1 MKQSLGNYKKIY
13 LMQILGFRRMNYKDA
28 IEKIDIAIANIH
40 AQSNMLIV
48 NPQDAY
54 REGERLKHTAL
65 NTLKNSNASLVSIDA
80 IKSVSFSS
88 SFMTHIAFSLGYE
101 QVQQQSQQIYTKG
114 LNALISILQQEKELC
129 KQHINEEK
137 QNVVF
142 AEQRKSNLIQKRT
155 FWCSIIATTI
165 SLIALIVAICK

>member
-1 MKQSLGNYKKIY
+1 MSH
-13 LMQILGFRRMNYKDA
+13 KDA
-28 IEKIDIAIANIH
+28 IEKIDIAIANIQ
-40 AQSNMLIV
+40 ARSNMIII
-48 NPQDAY
+48 NPQEASKC
-54 REGERLKHTAL
+54 GEKVKCEAL
-65 NTLKNSNASLVSIDA
+65 NILKDIKGCQSLVNA
-80 IKSVSFSS
+80 INNVSFSS

-142 AEQRKSNLIQKRT
+142 AEQRKSNHIQKRT
-155 FWCSIIATTI
+155 FWCSIIATAI

>member
-1 MKQSLGNYKKIY
+1 MSH
-13 LMQILGFRRMNYKDA
+13 KDA
-28 IEKIDIAIANIH
+28 IEKIDIAIANIQ
-40 AQSNMLIV
+40 ARSNMIIID
-48 NPQDAY
+48 PQEASKC
-54 REGERLKHTAL
+54 GEKVKCEAL
-65 NTLKNSNASLVSIDA
+65 NILKDIKDCQSLVNA
-80 IKSVSFSS
+80 INNVSFSS

-129 KQHINEEK
+129 KQHINEETQK
-137 QNVVF
+137 IVF

-155 FWCSIIATTI
+155 FWCSIIATAI

>member
-1 MKQSLGNYKKIY
+1 MSH
-13 LMQILGFRRMNYKDA
+13 KDA
-28 IEKIDIAIANIH
+28 IEKIDIAIANIQ
-40 AQSNMLIV
+40 ARSNMIII
-48 NPQDAY
+48 NPQEASKC
-54 REGERLKHTAL
+54 GEKVKCEAL
-65 NTLKNSNASLVSIDA
+65 NILKDIKGCQSLVNA
-80 IKSVSFSS
+80 INNVSFSS

-155 FWCSIIATTI
+155 FWCSIIATAI